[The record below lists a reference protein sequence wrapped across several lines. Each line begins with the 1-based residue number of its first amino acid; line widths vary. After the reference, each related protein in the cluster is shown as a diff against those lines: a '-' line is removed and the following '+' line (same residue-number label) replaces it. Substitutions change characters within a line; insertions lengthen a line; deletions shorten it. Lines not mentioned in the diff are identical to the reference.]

1 MKIRLL
7 SDLHIEFYD
16 SKLPKCIGEDVLVL
30 AGDIHGS
37 STSVIKYITNQ
48 FMDTRPIIYVPGNH
62 EYYGSTIEDFDKEVQ
77 EAFDGTNVH
86 FLNPGQVTVNNV
98 QFIGATLWSDFN
110 NDPIT
115 EMLCKR
121 SINDFRQIKAFDI
134 FKAKRLNREHKQF
147 IFNRLDPKPLN
158 IQHRVIVTH
167 FLPAWCCIDKQYVHE
182 GAINHYFANQ
192 LDDQIADLENT
203 TWLHGHT
210 HSKVDKICGMTK
222 VVANPYGYLQNSHY
236 KEQIIDLGDWKFRSC
251 NLKKSVI

>member
-1 MKIRLL
+1 MKIKLI
-7 SDLHIEFYD
+7 SDTHFEFYED
-16 SKLPKCIGEDVLVL
+16 LELYKNNDNADVLVI
-30 AGDIHGS
+30 AGDLNVGHYFCWS
-37 STSVIKYITNQ
+37 NLKR
-48 FMDTRPIIYVPGNH
+48 FADTHANVIYVPGNH
-62 EYYGSTIEDFDKEVQ
+62 EYYGSTIEKFDKEVQ
-77 EAFDGTNVH
+77 EAFCGTNVH

-110 NDPIT
+110 NDPLT

-134 FKAKRLNREHKQF
+134 AKAKTLNREHKQF
-147 IFNRLDPKPLN
+147 IFNRLDPKPLKLD
-158 IQHRVIVTH
+158 HRVIVTH

-192 LDDQIADLENT
+192 LDDQIADLENS

-222 VVANPYGYLQNSHY
+222 VTANPYGYLQNSLY
-236 KEQIIDLGDWKFRSC
+236 KEQIINLGD
-251 NLKKSVI
+251 

>member
-16 SKLPKCIGEDVLVL
+16 SKLPKNIGEDVLVL
-30 AGDIHGS
+30 AGDIHAGS
-37 STSVIKYITNQ
+37 VNVIKYITNQ

-62 EYYGSTIEDFDKEVQ
+62 EYYGSTIEQFDKEVQ
-77 EAFDGTNVH
+77 EAFCGTNVH
-86 FLNPGQVTVNNV
+86 FLNPGQVTINNV

-110 NDPIT
+110 NDPLT

-134 FKAKRLNREHKQF
+134 AKAKTLNREHKQF

-167 FLPAWCCIDKQYVHE
+167 FLPAWCCIDKQYLHE

-192 LDDQIADLENT
+192 LDDQIADLENS

-210 HSKVDKICGMTK
+210 HSKVDKVLGMTK
-222 VVANPYGYLQNSHY
+222 VTANPYGYLQNSLY
-236 KEQIIDLGDWKFRSC
+236 KEQIINIGD
-251 NLKKSVI
+251 